1 MRALTISTLR
11 KDMKRH
17 FDDVSNSM
25 EVIIVPRN
33 KEDDAVVILSIRE
46 YNSLKETEHLL
57 STEANRNRLKES
69 INQLNQGQIIQFN
82 IDSL

>member
-1 MRALTISTLR
+1 MRALTISSLR

-25 EVIIVPRN
+25 EVLIVPRN
-33 KEDDAVVILSIRE
+33 KEEDAVVILSIRE
-46 YNSLKETEHLL
+46 YNSLKETEHLF

-69 INQLNQGQIIQFN
+69 IIQLKEGKTVQFN
-82 IDSL
+82 IDNL